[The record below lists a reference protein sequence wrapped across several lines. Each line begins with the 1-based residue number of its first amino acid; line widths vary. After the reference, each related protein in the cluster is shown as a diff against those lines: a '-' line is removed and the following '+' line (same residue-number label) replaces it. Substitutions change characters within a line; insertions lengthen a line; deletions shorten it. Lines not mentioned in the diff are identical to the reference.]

1 MAEKNVES
9 VEQLDNSIEVKDN
22 KRRDLVSEGRREA
35 NIRAGY
41 SLTIFD
47 IAEDLGLDFNAF
59 EGEK

>member
-47 IAEDLGLDFNAF
+47 LTLHQLIHHL
-59 EGEK
+59 